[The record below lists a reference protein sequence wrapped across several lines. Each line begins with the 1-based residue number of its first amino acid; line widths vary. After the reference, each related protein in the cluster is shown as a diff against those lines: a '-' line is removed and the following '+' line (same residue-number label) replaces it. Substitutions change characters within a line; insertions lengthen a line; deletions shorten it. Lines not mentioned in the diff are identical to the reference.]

1 MLTERNGVA
10 GKKRASAGRRLRST
24 TASAVMSRRCR
35 EARASDF
42 LLMVRRGDVG
52 DGGDDEDEVAELGA
66 PAEHAGLGA
75 ASVDDEDEQKH
86 VKKVCEVGLDQ

>member
-1 MLTERNGVA
+1 
-10 GKKRASAGRRLRST
+10 
-24 TASAVMSRRCR
+24 
-35 EARASDF
+35 
-42 LLMVRRGDVG
+42 MVRGGDVG

>member
-52 DGGDDEDEVAELGA
+52 VERALAQTLVLCVNSSGVASLRQWLRLNLGA
-66 PAEHAGLGA
+66 
-75 ASVDDEDEQKH
+75 
-86 VKKVCEVGLDQ
+86 